1 MVESGAE
8 LWAAAAAAV
17 ACRYHLSSDSCQM
30 WAPRKV
36 WPICHTNRLYPPLLL
51 PPPGQYVCDINAN
64 DNLPGSTVYRQ
75 YIRCHLNC
83 QHTTTTPTP
92 TPPSATLARAM
103 FGCPLPAE
111 LEAEEEGKGGL
122 AWGLRIGIEVEFR
135 FDQIGGPC
143 APLFNS
149 SEPHPLRAGTSQSHS
164 APCTVLRPPLS
175 APRPPSPHRCDPTN
189 GDVFICLPF
198 ANQPVNNCQQ
208 GVTMPIFNYSI
219 SFALHSDPNRTTAQ
233 PAKRTQC
240 ELYELPYTLY
250 LSWVQ
255 ESIGMRR
262 QHAAEV
268 VEKSNSESPYTQGSR
283 ASCVRLAVSVWTRL
297 SGRWQELGIPNLLT
311 ICIFNALWILYISIS
326 LS

>member
-1 MVESGAE
+1 MSWACYLHAYKQSFHFPPSSPALFTTSHLVGAWMCRKSSGPMVESGAE

-164 APCTVLRPPLS
+164 APCTVLRPPLRPSLVLLS
-175 APRPPSPHRCDPTN
+175 APLWPDKWRRIHLF
-189 GDVFICLPF
+189 V
-198 ANQPVNNCQQ
+198 VCQSACQ
-208 GVTMPIFNYSI
+208 
-219 SFALHSDPNRTTAQ
+219 
-233 PAKRTQC
+233 
-240 ELYELPYTLY
+240 
-250 LSWVQ
+250 
-255 ESIGMRR
+255 
-262 QHAAEV
+262 
-268 VEKSNSESPYTQGSR
+268 
-283 ASCVRLAVSVWTRL
+283 
-297 SGRWQELGIPNLLT
+297 
-311 ICIFNALWILYISIS
+311 
-326 LS
+326 